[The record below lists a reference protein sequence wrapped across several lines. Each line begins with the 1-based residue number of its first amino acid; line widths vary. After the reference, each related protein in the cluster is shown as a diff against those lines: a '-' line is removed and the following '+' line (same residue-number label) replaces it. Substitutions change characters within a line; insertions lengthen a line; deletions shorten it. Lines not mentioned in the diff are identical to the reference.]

1 MPTGGIDPTA
11 DPIAVVEQ
19 WQERG
24 WGEGDLDAVD
34 DLIGQSFT
42 RHTASG
48 TTTRS
53 REQLKDD
60 LRNYQRA
67 LHKPSISVHER
78 TVDGDRVWSRTT
90 MRGCNLET
98 GEERTVDALQIH
110 RVVDGLIVEAWSLHA
125 AAANWD

>member
-1 MPTGGIDPTA
+1 MDPV
-11 DPIAVVEQ
+11 DVVRQ

-24 WGEGDLDAVD
+24 WGEGDLSAVD
-34 DLIGQSFT
+34 DLIGEVFT

-48 TTTRS
+48 TATRS
-53 REQLKDD
+53 REQLKAD
-60 LRNYQRA
+60 LHQYQRA
-67 LHKPSISVHER
+67 LHQPSIEVHER
-78 TVDGDRVWSRTT
+78 VVDGELVWSRTT

-98 GEERTVDALQIH
+98 GEERSVDALQIH